1 MKGRTAWLVTLP
13 IALIGL
19 EIAHAI
25 ANAAFGSP
33 AAEGEV
39 FASPASGAQLV
50 PMLLALALAL
60 IVVGLVARTAGWWW
74 SPRRARSL
82 ALPFACLAPTGFV
95 LLELVEGLLHEGAV
109 SWGSMLEPTFLAGL
123 ALQLPFALAGYC
135 AARCML
141 RLSDRARALLVR
153 RRPVW
158 HAAPPRARSL
168 RSNADRATAEHRGS
182 LYSGRAP
189 PVILASS

>member
-1 MKGRTAWLVTLP
+1 VKGRTAWLVTLP

-109 SWGSMLEPTFLAGL
+109 SW
-123 ALQLPFALAGYC
+123 
-135 AARCML
+135 ARC
-141 RLSDRARALLVR
+141 SS
-153 RRPVW
+153 RPSSPAW
-158 HAAPPRARSL
+158 PSSSRSPWPATAPPA
-168 RSNADRATAEHRGS
+168 ACFA
-182 LYSGRAP
+182 
-189 PVILASS
+189 